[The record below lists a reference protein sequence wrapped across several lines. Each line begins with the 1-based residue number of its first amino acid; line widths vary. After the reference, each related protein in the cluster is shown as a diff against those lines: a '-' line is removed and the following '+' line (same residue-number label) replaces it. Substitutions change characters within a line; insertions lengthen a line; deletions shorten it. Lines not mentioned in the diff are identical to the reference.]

1 MLNLDKVV
9 RHSDQHIRIARKMLT
24 REQRHGMGAALVS
37 IYREVAQARYQ
48 GHEKRFQSPHSA
60 LCAGGLTRQMWVLK
74 RPFGNMRRG
83 DKVLRRALHDHM
95 VEQGAE
101 FRSIRFPKDAAVK
114 AALAKM
120 ARVIAPLHHDVQYGF
135 VPQRD
140 CVQSAALHGNARTVY
155 LIDFENAF
163 DQVRQVEVEQILE
176 KVFLVNR
183 QDSARIAQLCCH
195 EGHLYQGN
203 PMAPALFNVRALWC
217 ADRLARLCEANGAV
231 CTIYADDVTISHA
244 RWSHFSKGFQ
254 RTALRIVRECGL
266 SVNGSKCKVAQV
278 SPRKIGH
285 YDITGLTVDFDPATG
300 SPYVRPL
307 HRRRVLSKAQYMRYL
322 QSQGILFSSETAKDG
337 TLKDLEAVESG
348 LRNWAK
354 RKGKPPG
361 TQLALTC

>member
-1 MLNLDKVV
+1 MPHFDKVV

-37 IYREVAQARYQ
+37 IYRDVAQARYQ
-48 GHEKRFQSPHSA
+48 GHEERFQSPFSA

-83 DKVLRRALHDHM
+83 DKVLRRALRDHM
-95 VEQGAE
+95 AEQGAE

-120 ARVIAPLHHDVQYGF
+120 ARVIAPLHHDVQFGF

-163 DQVRQVEVEQILE
+163 DQVGQVEVEQILE

-183 QDSARIAQLCCH
+183 QDSVHIAQLCCH
-195 EGHLYQGN
+195 DGHLYQGN

-217 ADRLARLCEANGAV
+217 VDRLARLCEANGAV
-231 CTIYADDVTISHA
+231 CTVYADDVTISHA

-254 RTALRIVRECGL
+254 RTALRIIRECGL
-266 SVNGSKCKVAQV
+266 SVNDSKCKVAQV

-300 SPYVRPL
+300 RPYVRPL
-307 HRRRVLSKAQYMRYL
+307 HRRRVLSKAQYLKYL